1 MTLQTGTRVKRSN
14 FREDGFTL
22 IELILVMS
30 ILLIVISVSAPS
42 LQRFFKGRNL
52 DSETRR
58 LAGLTKYGQSRAVS
72 EGIPMVLWID
82 QKRGYY
88 GLQAASGYLDYD
100 DKAVE
105 FTVDKNLQL
114 ESQSLTI
121 NSASNT
127 PAITTVEP
135 GLGNVPMIRFGPDGS
150 IAENSPYLIQL
161 SDKRQADDVAW
172 IGLAANRLRYEI
184 LANNVYTRQK

>member
-1 MTLQTGTRVKRSN
+1 
-14 FREDGFTL
+14 
-22 IELILVMS
+22 MS

-58 LAGLTKYGQSRAVS
+58 LLGLTKYGQSRAVS

-100 DKAVE
+100 DKSVE
-105 FTVDKNLQL
+105 FTVDNNLQIQ
-114 ESQSLTI
+114 SQSLAL
-121 NSASNT
+121 NSSAST
-127 PAITTVEP
+127 ASAITIEP
-135 GLGNVPMIRFGPDGS
+135 GLGNIPMIRFGPDGS
-150 IAENSPYLIQL
+150 ISETSPYLIQL
-161 SDKRQADDVAW
+161 SNKRQPDDIAW
-172 IGLAANRLRYEI
+172 IGISANHLRYQVMT
-184 LANNVYTRQK
+184 NNAHSRSR